1 MPTCNT
7 TVHTADPEAAA
18 REPSSKSFRRGLGLA
33 ALGIVFGDIGTSPL
47 YTLHACLA
55 SRHGGGF
62 APGDVLGVLSLI
74 FWTLTLVVSFKYVT
88 IIMRADNR
96 GEGGIFALLA
106 LIPER
111 PRAANRLAISVLALL
126 VIGGAAL
133 LYGDGM
139 ITPAISVLSAV
150 EGLEVAAPW
159 LKPAVLPLT
168 CGVLL
173 GLFALQRRGTGRIG
187 RIFGPVMAL
196 WFLTLAA
203 LGLVQ
208 IASHP
213 GVLVALAPQY
223 GIRFFAAHGVRSLI
237 VLGSVVLAV
246 TGAEALYADMG
257 HFGAGPIRFGWFAL
271 VMPSLV
277 LNYLGQGALILTDA
291 AAVRNPFFA
300 LVPTGAA
307 TYALIGLSTV
317 ATVIASQALISGAF
331 SLTHQAVQLGFLP
344 PVTVIHTSNEE
355 EGQIYVPEV
364 NILLA
369 IACIGLV
376 LTFRHSSRLASAYG
390 IAVTGTMALTSII
403 FFEVA
408 RTTWRWPLWKAVPLL
423 VLFLAVDLTF
433 FASNLL
439 KVVDGGFLPI
449 AVGLVLFVAMATWKR
464 GRRIYR
470 DQVEAASPPLGD
482 FLGSCA
488 QGALV
493 RTAGTGVFLT
503 GHPDGVPPVLR
514 ALVQRIQVLPETV
527 VLLTMRVL
535 HVPRVAE
542 GAAGHYDRL
551 GHGFHRLVVER
562 GYLEQPDVPAALR
575 LASRIWPI
583 PMDLSK
589 VTFYLGRATFIA
601 SAAGRMGRWSESLF
615 SFLARNATSVTDSFC
630 IPPAQVVEIDAR
642 LDL

>member
-1 MPTCNT
+1 MTD
-7 TVHTADPEAAA
+7 ADVRPG
-18 REPSSKSFRRGLGLA
+18 RTRGVGRLGLA

-47 YTLHACLA
+47 YTLRACLDA
-55 SRHGGGF
+55 RHLPAF
-62 APGDVLGVLSLI
+62 SPVDVLGVISLI

-88 IIMRADNR
+88 VIMRADNR

-111 PRAANRLAISVLALL
+111 PRSARGGTIGRIGTIGTVGTVGTVALL
-126 VIGGAAL
+126 VIAGAAL

-159 LKPAVLPLT
+159 LKPAVLPIT
-168 CGVLL
+168 CAILA
-173 GLFALQRRGTGRIG
+173 GLFALQFRGTGRIG
-187 RIFGPVMAL
+187 RVFGPIMAA
-196 WFLTLAA
+196 WFVVIAG

-208 IASHP
+208 IVHHP
-213 GVLVALAPQY
+213 GVLLALGPGYAV
-223 GIRFFAAHGVRSLI
+223 GFFARHGLRSMI

-257 HFGAGPIRFGWFAL
+257 HFGAAPIRAGWFAL
-271 VMPSLV
+271 VMPALT

-291 AAVRNPFFA
+291 SAARNPFFA
-300 LVPTGAA
+300 MAPGGAA
-307 TYALIGLSTV
+307 TYALIGLSTA

-331 SLTHQAVQLGFLP
+331 SLTHQAMQLGFLP
-344 PVTVIHTSNEE
+344 PLTVVHTSNEE
-355 EGQIYVPEV
+355 EGQVYIPEV
-364 NILLA
+364 NLLLA
-369 IACIGLV
+369 VACIGLV
-376 LTFRHSSRLASAYG
+376 LTFRHSNRLASAYG

-408 RTTWRWPLWKAVPLL
+408 RTTWRWPLWKAGPLL

-439 KVVDGGFLPI
+439 KIADGGFLPI
-449 AVGLVLFVAMATWKR
+449 AVGLVLFLAMTTWKR

-470 DQVEAASPPLGD
+470 DQVEAASPPLAE
-482 FLGSCA
+482 FLAACRRDAIG
-488 QGALV
+488 
-493 RTAGTGVFLT
+493 RTPGTGVFVT

-514 ALVQRIQVLPETV
+514 ALVERMRVLPETV

-535 HVPRVAE
+535 HVPRVFPE
-542 GAAGHYDRL
+542 ERGHYDRL
-551 GHGFHRLVVER
+551 DDGFHRLVIER
-562 GYLEQPDVPAALR
+562 GYLDRPDVPAALAR
-575 LASRIWPI
+575 ACGAWAI
-583 PMDLSK
+583 PLDPART
-589 VTFYLGRATFIA
+589 TFYIGRATFIA

-615 SFLARNATSVTDSFC
+615 AFLARNSSPITDAFC
-630 IPPAQVVEIDAR
+630 IPPAQVMEIDAR
-642 LDL
+642 IDL